1 MRKTGQFQKNGG
13 NKSRNPN
20 NRQGSSSSGQ
30 SNQNPNSRG
39 SGSRQ
44 PNQNSNTSSR
54 NSSPGNSGSRGN
66 AGAKKKGIHP
76 WVSSGPSSSQALTS
90 HISMVSNKS
99 EGNGNN
105 RNKPQSQKRRNPSHQ
120 QRDNANN
127 GRPRNHYDKAK
138 RNNNAPANAKTTQA
152 SPSSQQKGSEQKL
165 TGNLDAFSLF
175 CAYHLGIGP
184 NKEYKPSNINEVA
197 RRFGQDQGVVKQA
210 LKECNMDSAALLDKD
225 FDMALAQL
233 DIQVAP
239 EGIDKMELAK
249 SIYEDFLEAPNV
261 KRDWKK
267 IIEEDRKENRKVF
280 G

>member
-1 MRKTGQFQKNGG
+1 M
-13 NKSRNPN
+13 
-20 NRQGSSSSGQ
+20 
-30 SNQNPNSRG
+30 
-39 SGSRQ
+39 
-44 PNQNSNTSSR
+44 
-54 NSSPGNSGSRGN
+54 
-66 AGAKKKGIHP
+66 
-76 WVSSGPSSSQALTS
+76 
-90 HISMVSNKS
+90 
-99 EGNGNN
+99 
-105 RNKPQSQKRRNPSHQ
+105 
-120 QRDNANN
+120 
-127 GRPRNHYDKAK
+127 
-138 RNNNAPANAKTTQA
+138 
-152 SPSSQQKGSEQKL
+152 
-165 TGNLDAFSLF
+165 F

-184 NKEYKPSNINEVA
+184 NKEYTPSNINEVA

>member
-1 MRKTGQFQKNGG
+1 
-13 NKSRNPN
+13 
-20 NRQGSSSSGQ
+20 
-30 SNQNPNSRG
+30 
-39 SGSRQ
+39 
-44 PNQNSNTSSR
+44 
-54 NSSPGNSGSRGN
+54 
-66 AGAKKKGIHP
+66 
-76 WVSSGPSSSQALTS
+76 
-90 HISMVSNKS
+90 MVSNRS
-99 EGNGNN
+99 SAEGGNGNN
-105 RNKPQSQKRRNPSHQ
+105 RNKPQGQKRRNPSHQ
-120 QRDNANN
+120 QRDNGNA
-127 GRPRNHYDKAK
+127 GRPRNHQNQHDKAK
-138 RNNNAPANAKTTQA
+138 RTNNAPSAAKAPQV
-152 SPSSQQKGSEQKL
+152 SSGSEQKL
-165 TGNLDAFSLF
+165 TGDLDAFSLF

>member
-1 MRKTGQFQKNGG
+1 LRKTGQFQKNDG
-13 NKSRNPN
+13 NKQRNSN
-20 NRQGSSSSGQ
+20 NRQGNSSSGKPK
-30 SNQNPNSRG
+30 QNSNSRG
-39 SGSRQ
+39 FGSRQ
-44 PNQNSNTSSR
+44 PNQNSNSSSR
-54 NSSPGNSGSRGN
+54 NSNPGNSGSR
-66 AGAKKKGIHP
+66 KKGIHP
-76 WVSSGPSSSQALTS
+76 WVSSDPSSSQALTS
-90 HISMVSNKS
+90 HISMVSNKN

-105 RNKPQSQKRRNPSHQ
+105 RNKPQGQKRRNSSHK
-120 QRDNANN
+120 QRDNGNN
-127 GRPRNHYDKAK
+127 GRPRNQHDKAR
-138 RNNNAPANAKTTQA
+138 RNNNAPSVAKTVQA
-152 SPSSQQKGSEQKL
+152 SSETEQKL

-175 CAYHLGIGP
+175 CAYHLGIGR

-210 LKECNMDSAALLDKD
+210 LKECNMDSASLLDKD

-249 SIYEDFLEAPNV
+249 SIYEDFLEAPSV

>member
-1 MRKTGQFQKNGG
+1 M
-13 NKSRNPN
+13 
-20 NRQGSSSSGQ
+20 
-30 SNQNPNSRG
+30 
-39 SGSRQ
+39 
-44 PNQNSNTSSR
+44 
-54 NSSPGNSGSRGN
+54 
-66 AGAKKKGIHP
+66 I
-76 WVSSGPSSSQALTS
+76 
-90 HISMVSNKS
+90 SNKN

-105 RNKPQSQKRRNPSHQ
+105 RNKPQGQKRRNSSHKH
-120 QRDNANN
+120 RDN
-127 GRPRNHYDKAK
+127 GRPRNQHDKAK
-138 RNNNAPANAKTTQA
+138 RNNNAPSAAKTTQA
-152 SPSSQQKGSEQKL
+152 SSRTEQKL
-165 TGNLDAFSLF
+165 IGNLDPFSLF
-175 CAYHLGIGP
+175 CAYHLGIGA

>member
-1 MRKTGQFQKNGG
+1 LRKTGQFQKNGG
-13 NKSRNPN
+13 NKQRNPN
-20 NRQGSSSSGQ
+20 NRQGNSSSGQ
-30 SNQNPNSRG
+30 SNQNPNSRS
-39 SGSRQ
+39 SGSRK
-44 PNQNSNTSSR
+44 PNQNSSSR
-54 NSSPGNSGSRGN
+54 NSSAGNTGSGN
-66 AGAKKKGIHP
+66 AGSRKRGIHP

-99 EGNGNN
+99 SSEGNGNN
-105 RNKPQSQKRRNPSHQ
+105 RNKPQGQKRRNSSHQ

-127 GRPRNHYDKAK
+127 GRPRNQHDKAK
-138 RNNNAPANAKTTQA
+138 RNNNAPSVAKAPQVA
-152 SPSSQQKGSEQKL
+152 SGSEQKL

-267 IIEEDRKENRKVF
+267 IIEEDRKENRKIF

>member
-1 MRKTGQFQKNGG
+1 LRKTGQFQKNGG
-13 NKSRNPN
+13 NKTRNPN
-20 NRQGSSSSGQ
+20 NRQGNSSSGQ
-30 SNQNPNSRG
+30 SNQNSNSRN
-39 SGSRQ
+39 SSSRQ
-44 PNQNSNTSSR
+44 PNQNSNSSSR
-54 NSSPGNSGSRGN
+54 NPGAGN
-66 AGAKKKGIHP
+66 GGGRKKGIHP

-90 HISMVSNKS
+90 HISMVSNRS
-99 EGNGNN
+99 STEGGNGNN
-105 RNKPQSQKRRNPSHQ
+105 RNKPQGQKRRNPSQQ
-120 QRDNANN
+120 QRDN
-127 GRPRNHYDKAK
+127 GRPRNQQNHHDKAK
-138 RNNNAPANAKTTQA
+138 RNNNAPSTVKTV
-152 SPSSQQKGSEQKL
+152 SSGAEQKGAEQKL

-175 CAYHLGIGP
+175 CAYALGIGP
-184 NKEYKPSNINEVA
+184 NKEYKASNINEVA

-249 SIYEDFLEAPNV
+249 TIYEDFLEAPNV

>member
-1 MRKTGQFQKNGG
+1 MRKTGQSQKSGG
-13 NKSRNPN
+13 NNQRRNPN
-20 NRQGSSSSGQ
+20 NRQENSSS
-30 SNQNPNSRG
+30 R
-39 SGSRQ
+39 R
-44 PNQNSNTSSR
+44 PNQNSSSGNGNSQSR
-54 NSSPGNSGSRGN
+54 NSSSSNQKNSS
-66 AGAKKKGIHP
+66 AKKKALHP
-76 WVSSGPSSSQALTS
+76 WVSSSPASSQALTS
-90 HISMVSNKS
+90 HISMVSKNQS
-99 EGNGNN
+99 GNGGNN
-105 RNKPQSQKRRNPSHQ
+105 RNKPQGQKRRNPSRP

-127 GRPRNHYDKAK
+127 AGARPKHNYDRPKQGSGRNT
-138 RNNNAPANAKTTQA
+138 ANTNTSAETSRA
-152 SPSSQQKGSEQKL
+152 PSSGSEKKL
-165 TGNLDAFSLF
+165 SGSLDAFSLF

-210 LKECNMDSAALLDKD
+210 LKECNMDSASLLDKD

>member
-13 NKSRNPN
+13 NRQRNSN
-20 NRQGSSSSGQ
+20 NRQGNSFSDQ
-30 SNQNPNSRG
+30 SNRNSNSRG

-44 PNQNSNTSSR
+44 PNQNSNSSSR
-54 NSSPGNSGSRGN
+54 NSNSGNSGSR
-66 AGAKKKGIHP
+66 KKGIHP
-76 WVSSGPSSSQALTS
+76 WVSSDPSSSQALTS
-90 HISMVSNKS
+90 HISMVSNKN

-105 RNKPQSQKRRNPSHQ
+105 RNKPQGQKRRNSSHK
-120 QRDNANN
+120 QRDN
-127 GRPRNHYDKAK
+127 GRPRNQHDKAK
-138 RNNNAPANAKTTQA
+138 RNNNAPPAAKTIQT
-152 SPSSQQKGSEQKL
+152 SLGTEQKL
-165 TGNLDAFSLF
+165 TGNLDPFSLF
-175 CAYHLGIGP
+175 CAYHLGIGR

-249 SIYEDFLEAPNV
+249 SIYEDFLEAPSV